1 MSRWNSNPF
10 VRGSWSYQTVSSAAS
25 GVGPADLAAPEMDGR
40 LLFAGEA
47 THDSHFST
55 THGAVESGW
64 READRI
70 IKSLKK

>member
-1 MSRWNSNPF
+1 L
-10 VRGSWSYQTVSSAAS
+10 VRGSWSYQTVSSTAS
-25 GVGPADLAAPEMDGR
+25 GVGPADLAQPEMDGR

-47 THDSHFST
+47 THDYYFST

-70 IKSLKK
+70 IEKLKQ